1 MSNLDRK
8 IEEVERKI
16 QDIKARWP
24 LHSPKVP
31 MVQEL
36 ENLEIE
42 LKELKEE
49 KKNQAK

>member
-1 MSNLDRK
+1 MNNLDQK

-16 QDIKARWP
+16 KNIKARWP
-24 LHSPKVP
+24 FHTPKVS

-49 KKNQAK
+49 KNNQAK